1 MRARKAQQYTSPAI
15 RDAMYNEG
23 QGSTRVSVELVQTTG
38 SFSFLLVTTNG
49 RGYSRCPYLLPSKT
63 TDTTLDVSTEHV
75 RSCLEMKNE
84 CKTPQVKKICPRRYA
99 KIAEEDDPISSD
111 TQRKSCHAYIPTAL
125 AWYACDIRIYV
136 RLEFCT
142 DEVRLV

>member
-1 MRARKAQQYTSPAI
+1 MHGKPQQYTSPAI

-49 RGYSRCPYLLPSKT
+49 KGYSRCPYLLPSKT

-84 CKTPQVKKICPRRYA
+84 CKTPQVKKSVSMPKTICEDCRRG
-99 KIAEEDDPISSD
+99 
-111 TQRKSCHAYIPTAL
+111 
-125 AWYACDIRIYV
+125 
-136 RLEFCT
+136 
-142 DEVRLV
+142 